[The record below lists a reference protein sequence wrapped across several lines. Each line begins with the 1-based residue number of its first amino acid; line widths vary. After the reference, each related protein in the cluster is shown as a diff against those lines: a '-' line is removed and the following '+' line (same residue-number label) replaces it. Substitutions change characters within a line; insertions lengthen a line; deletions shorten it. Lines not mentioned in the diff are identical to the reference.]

1 MEIKAKQNTTN
12 SNMVDTMKLE
22 IKEEHLLLT
31 TSPDEHIFAVTEC
44 HLDP

>member
-1 MEIKAKQNTTN
+1 MEIKAKQNITN
-12 SNMVDTMKLE
+12 YNMVDTMKLE

-31 TSPDEHIFAVTEC
+31 TSPDEHMFAVMEC